1 MKSIFRKGLILF
13 SIAIMMN
20 IRAEAQNRNTN
31 NSRIQNGQFALE
43 SRNEEIRLGKRIEML
58 TKRLSLTTE
67 QIERV
72 KTIERNNMDQERR
85 LRERNSTEN
94 EMSGISRNQKKS
106 VSPNSMEQSNL
117 RYEYYNLRKESNDK
131 IEELLTRKQKSKFSK
146 LREKEEKL
154 IQEKVGRTS
163 SGFQDGKIQSQKSFG
178 GMRQSGPLRKGSLK

>member
-1 MKSIFRKGLILF
+1 MKTIFQKGLILF

-20 IRAEAQNRNTN
+20 IRVEAQNA
-31 NSRIQNGQFALE
+31 NSNRLQNGQFAQE
-43 SRNEEIRLGKRIEML
+43 TRNEEVKLGKRIEML

-94 EMSGISRNQKKS
+94 EMSGISRNQKKT

-131 IEELLTRKQKSKFSK
+131 IEELLTSKQKSKFDK
-146 LREKEEKL
+146 LRENEEKL
-154 IQEKVGRTS
+154 IQEKMTGTR
-163 SGFQDGKIQSQKSFG
+163 SGFQKGKMQNQKSFG
-178 GMRQSGPLRKGSLK
+178 GMRQSGPLR